1 MGLRRSR
8 SRPRAIAGAVAAALV
23 LSACLPNDPPEVI
36 EPMAAYEPQAICE
49 PTPKPG
55 TVALADL
62 VRSRWP
68 GTWTSISR
76 ACDVGGR
83 SEHKDGRAIDVG
95 GVSAFNS
102 TRVRAESILN
112 WLLATDADGHR
123 FANAR
128 RLGVQYLIWDKELW
142 VASEADRGWQPYP
155 CSGVTLCHQDHIH
168 LSLSQ
173 AGAAKQ
179 TSYWTGRTG
188 YPAGLT
194 IAWLDTRAG
203 SLTFPLKLQP
213 GQSYRLTAHGAF
225 ITDLAGAGVKPL
237 ADANCSTPTAYGW
250 GPGGIRVTVDGSAAW
265 TPAVS
270 SVPGCDLRTHTYSM
284 VLTPSQAYQPV
295 IRIVGDGDLSDNSNR
310 MQITVTRVS

>member
-1 MGLRRSR
+1 V
-8 SRPRAIAGAVAAALV
+8 AISAVAAALG
-23 LSACLPNDPPEVI
+23 LSACLPNDPAEVI
-36 EPMAAYEPQAICE
+36 EPMAPYEPQAICE
-49 PTPKPG
+49 PAAKPG

-62 VRSRWP
+62 IRSRWP

-102 TRVRAESILN
+102 TRARADSILR
-112 WLLATDADGHR
+112 WLFDADADGHR

-128 RLGVQYLIWDKELW
+128 RLGLMYLVWDSRIW
-142 VASEADRGWQPYP
+142 VANEADRGWQPYP

-168 LSLSQ
+168 ISLSQ

-188 YPAGLT
+188 YPAGLAV
-194 IAWLDTRAG
+194 AWLDGRAG
-203 SLTFPLKLQP
+203 TLTFPVTLQA
-213 GQSYRLTAHGAF
+213 GGRYRLTAHGAV
-225 ITDLAGAGVKPL
+225 ITGGSAAGARPL
-237 ADANCSTPTAYGW
+237 ADANCSTATTYGW
-250 GPGGIRVTVDGSAAW
+250 RPGGVRVTVDGSAAW

-270 SVPGCDLRTHTYSM
+270 TIPGCDLRTHTYSM
-284 VLTPSQAYQPV
+284 VLSPAQPYRPV
-295 IRIVGDGDLSDNSNR
+295 IRIVGDGELSDNSNR
-310 MQITVTRVS
+310 MRITVVRIG